1 MTRYQELAD
10 DIEASIT
17 AGVLCPGDKLPSVR
31 QTSERRGVSAST
43 VFQAYYLLE
52 ARGLVRARERS
63 GYFVAQ
69 RPRSAPPE
77 PTEPSSPEGDSFA
90 VVDVSE
96 RVFEVLESAMDRDVV
111 PLGSAFPSPGLFP
124 LRRLGQCLAH
134 AAREADPRSAI
145 DDLTPGSLALRRQIA
160 RRYLADGLALT
171 PADLV
176 ITNGA
181 LEALNLCL
189 AAVTRPGGAVV
200 IESPCFYGALQAL
213 ERMGLSAIEVPTHPG
228 EGMDLAALEAAL
240 QRHRPQ
246 AIWLMTCFQNPL
258 GSLMPEARKRALVE
272 LVTRHRVPLIEDD
285 VYGELYFGE
294 RRPPPAKTFDTEG
307 WVLHC
312 SSFSKWLAPGW
323 RTGWAAPGRF
333 TRAVARQKL
342 TTTLATNAPTQ
353 QALADYLE
361 SGGADRHLRRL
372 RQSLALQRDHMASAI
387 ARHFPQG
394 TRATRPEGGYFMW
407 IELPPYCN
415 ALALHRAALARGISV
430 APGPIFSASQAFG
443 HCLRLN
449 YGHDWSDETGQALA
463 TLGELARAMQPR
475 PTAKAAR

>member
-228 EGMDLAALEAAL
+228 EGMDLNALESAL
-240 QRHRPQ
+240 QRHRP
-246 AIWLMTCFQNPL
+246 
-258 GSLMPEARKRALVE
+258 
-272 LVTRHRVPLIEDD
+272 
-285 VYGELYFGE
+285 
-294 RRPPPAKTFDTEG
+294 RP
-307 WVLHC
+307 
-312 SSFSKWLAPGW
+312 
-323 RTGWAAPGRF
+323 
-333 TRAVARQKL
+333 
-342 TTTLATNAPTQ
+342 
-353 QALADYLE
+353 
-361 SGGADRHLRRL
+361 SG
-372 RQSLALQRDHMASAI
+372 
-387 ARHFPQG
+387 
-394 TRATRPEGGYFMW
+394 
-407 IELPPYCN
+407 
-415 ALALHRAALARGISV
+415 
-430 APGPIFSASQAFG
+430 
-443 HCLRLN
+443 
-449 YGHDWSDETGQALA
+449 
-463 TLGELARAMQPR
+463 
-475 PTAKAAR
+475 